1 MATTEV
7 SLNSIQEQIEVC
19 DDITDLID
27 KIVPHMYKVRNQIKA
42 QKNYINDVQRVLI
55 GSGTSSIGTI
65 NSIPKVGSLVN
76 DTPLTG
82 ITDKITTL
90 SSSNTAAQRGLF
102 QSIFKYKHD
111 YGVLETN
118 SGHFTSEQIGSS
130 NDRTSGLNLDDVQNI
145 MTGLDTLFT
154 IDNKPTTYDST
165 SNDVYDIN
173 STNPSNVHL
182 KHILLK
188 PLNINFDTVTPAAGN
203 SDSIIAGV
211 GATAYTAATNGG
223 ITSLLTD
230 SDITHSVIGFGL

>member
-55 GSGTSSIGTI
+55 GSGTSGIVTNTNNKIGTLED
-65 NSIPKVGSLVN
+65 G
-76 DTPLTG
+76 TPLSS
-82 ITDKITTL
+82 ITDSTKL
-90 SSSNTAAQRGLF
+90 EKLNSADSAAQRCLF
-102 QSIFKYKHD
+102 QSLFKYKHD

-118 SGHFTSEQIGSS
+118 GGHFTSEQKSTTPV
-130 NDRTSGLNLDDVQNI
+130 DRTDGLNLDDVKNI

-154 IDNKPTTYDST
+154 TPNQVNTQGANNAD
-165 SNDVYDIN
+165 
-173 STNPSNVHL
+173 L
-182 KHILLK
+182 KKILLK
-188 PLNINFDTVTPAAGN
+188 PNGVTESVTPDTG
-203 SDSIIAGV
+203 SIVAGV
-211 GATAYTAATNGG
+211 GATAYTAAANGG